1 MSQEMLSEQVF
12 GAQNA
17 NKNYRN
23 HSQLMSASARELAE
37 TSNHN
42 FKILKTEAA
51 QFTLGGQQ

>member
-23 HSQLMSASARELAE
+23 HSQLMSASARDLAE
-37 TSNHN
+37 
-42 FKILKTEAA
+42 TEAA
-51 QFTLGGQQ
+51 QFTLGG